1 MTTNK
6 AHRICH
12 KNDAKCNVTMQSL
25 NYHVLGKYTDKECC
39 LKAKI
44 KKKVISKEAVKEI
57 YEPGEALAIDST
69 SPGQRDRHKNKY
81 ASCKKDL
88 GSGMFF
94 VTFTKTKTEIKDD
107 LLQHCE
113 KIKDRF
119 GYYPKVIRMDGA
131 GENIKFMKEFS
142 EKSPHTI

>member
-1 MTTNK
+1 MERILCFFYYKIRAKGGFVFAAIIKPIGIVQETLIKPKVKITANK

-12 KNDAKCNVTMQSL
+12 KNDAKCNATMQSL
-25 NYHVLGKYTDKECC
+25 NYHVIGKYTDKECC

-44 KKKVISKEAVKEI
+44 KKKIISKEAVKEM

-94 VTFTKTKTEIKDD
+94 VTFVKTKK
-107 LLQHCE
+107 
-113 KIKDRF
+113 K
-119 GYYPKVIRMDGA
+119 
-131 GENIKFMKEFS
+131 
-142 EKSPHTI
+142 